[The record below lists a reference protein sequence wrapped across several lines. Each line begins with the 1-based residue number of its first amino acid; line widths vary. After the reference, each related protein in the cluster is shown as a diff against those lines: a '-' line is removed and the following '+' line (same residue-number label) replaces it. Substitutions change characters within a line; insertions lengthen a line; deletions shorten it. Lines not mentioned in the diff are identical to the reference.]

1 MKKFW
6 LIFTCTLMCAIPAN
20 AWLGRAVIIAF
31 DKQTQNYR
39 MLFAKINKQDAAWTD
54 FHETGAGKGG
64 EKAAKKA
71 IETQLGG
78 AYKDTDL
85 TTIVWQRD
93 KFGDVFHIFLAGK
106 FIPGSILYPKM
117 VGIGDVKWST
127 SLTDFTGIEQSPDIL
142 FFIKW
147 ALNQPE
153 LKKYIEKKPSKKSS
167 SSSSSSSSKK
177 SSSKTATTDFK
188 DALKNGLWPKPGTT
202 DTIHFYDIKDDFYE
216 FTNTYNCGPVTIDGE
231 SWASTEHYFQ
241 SQKFINPSNA
251 YNKYLKKET
260 PGSLQKKMSD
270 LLTKHSDED
279 KYKTDPTLWHG
290 DETKSPPTMGVKHMA
305 MLKALIAKFTQY
317 KNLKTILL
325 NTGDKLIIENAGYRD
340 KEWGAGGDYK
350 GRNILG
356 QMLMWLRKE
365 LRDGKKANEID
376 PTKFVRVINPQ
387 DYLAVYEELTGKTVP
402 SEKKPEKKTGEE
414 KQIEEKK
421 EEPSAA
427 FLAVQ
432 EEIKNLNIK
441 SYDFNGLLDKWNE
454 LERTL
459 TIKSEKEFLSAA
471 VQNKVSEMEDILIE
485 LINTNTTENDINFIE
500 TEVITNDKT
509 GWGFP
514 RIEKAI
520 KQRRAFLS
528 EQLFADFART
538 LDMV

>member
-1 MKKFW
+1 
-6 LIFTCTLMCAIPAN
+6 L
-20 AWLGRAVIIAF
+20 
-31 DKQTQNYR
+31 
-39 MLFAKINKQDAAWTD
+39 
-54 FHETGAGKGG
+54 
-64 EKAAKKA
+64 
-71 IETQLGG
+71 
-78 AYKDTDL
+78 KD
-85 TTIVWQRD
+85 
-93 KFGDVFHIFLAGK
+93 H
-106 FIPGSILYPKM
+106 P
-117 VGIGDVKWST
+117 
-127 SLTDFTGIEQSPDIL
+127 
-142 FFIKW
+142 
-147 ALNQPE
+147 
-153 LKKYIEKKPSKKSS
+153 
-167 SSSSSSSSKK
+167 
-177 SSSKTATTDFK
+177 
-188 DALKNGLWPKPGTT
+188 
-202 DTIHFYDIKDDFYE
+202 
-216 FTNTYNCGPVTIDGE
+216 
-231 SWASTEHYFQ
+231 
-241 SQKFINPSNA
+241 
-251 YNKYLKKET
+251 
-260 PGSLQKKMSD
+260 
-270 LLTKHSDED
+270 DED
-279 KYKTDPTLWHG
+279 KYKNNPTLWHG
-290 DETKSPPTMGVKHMA
+290 DETQKNLKKSMGKKHTA
-305 MLKALIAKFTQY
+305 MLKALIAKFTQD
-317 KNLKTILL
+317 KKLEDLLLKT
-325 NTGDKLIIENAGYRD
+325 GDQLIIEDTAQANGFQD
-340 KEWGAGGDYK
+340 SEWGAGDDYK